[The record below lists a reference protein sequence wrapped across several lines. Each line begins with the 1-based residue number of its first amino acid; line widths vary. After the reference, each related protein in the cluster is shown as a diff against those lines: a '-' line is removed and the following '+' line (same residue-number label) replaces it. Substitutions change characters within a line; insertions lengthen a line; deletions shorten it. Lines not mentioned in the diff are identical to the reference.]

1 MLCRAPRAL
10 PPTTGGTIRLYH
22 AGGYH
27 FLFLSRAGQS
37 GGILASM
44 ADLLQQFTFAI
55 ADRYAVQRE
64 LGAGGAATV
73 YLARDLKHDR
83 DVALKV
89 LRPDLS
95 VIRDRFTREITL
107 VANLRHPHILPLH
120 DSGEA
125 AGLLFYVMPYVKG
138 ETIGDRLERDGRMA
152 PTDAIRIAREVA
164 GALDYAHRRGV
175 IHRDIKPANILIE
188 EGHAIVADFG
198 VALTVEHREHDKIT
212 QPGLAVGTPAYM
224 SPEQVSADSDLD
236 ARSDIYSLGCVLHEM
251 LTGQPPFDGRSLR
264 AIMAKRLTTTPPA
277 VSSIRNDIP
286 SGLDAVIQTSLAIKP
301 EDRFATAAALE
312 DALAA
317 VEAGEPTV
325 GTDHSAGRPRSIAV
339 LPFVNMSTDSENEF
353 FSDGVTED
361 IINALTK
368 IPGLRVAART
378 SAFAFKGKGEDV
390 RTIGRQLNVATVL
403 EGSVRRAANRIRITA
418 QLISVD
424 DGYHIWSDQYDREL
438 DDVFAVQDEL
448 SCSIVEMLKGEL
460 GVTGETR
467 TLVKPP
473 TKNMV
478 AYDLYLKGRFFWN
491 RRGKG
496 LLRAREFFEQ
506 AIAEDSGYAQ
516 AYAGLGDTYSLL
528 GWYRALPPDEAFPKA
543 KEAAQRAIALDES
556 LAEAHTSLAFALMCY
571 DRDWHEV
578 ETQFVRALQLNPGY
592 ATTHHWYAEFL
603 MTRGRL
609 EEAIDAAE
617 HAQQLDPLG
626 LIIKT
631 VVAMAYYFARQYDR
645 SAEIGREILDMEPR
659 FTPAYIWLGL
669 AYLQLGLEREA
680 IEVFKTEHDLAPERP
695 TTLAFLGAAYARR
708 GDRADAERILTD
720 LASVDD
726 GVYVAAFDRALI
738 ELYLGRREAALEAL
752 EAAEEERAVW
762 LAWAKVDPMLD
773 PLRDEP
779 RFQQVLAKLGLA

>member
-1 MLCRAPRAL
+1 
-10 PPTTGGTIRLYH
+10 
-22 AGGYH
+22 
-27 FLFLSRAGQS
+27 
-37 GGILASM
+37 M
-44 ADLLQQFTFAI
+44 ADLLEQFTSTI

-89 LRPDLS
+89 LRPDLP

-138 ETIGDRLERDGRMA
+138 ETLNDRLEREGRMA
-152 PTDAIRIAREVA
+152 PADAIRMAREVA
-164 GALDYAHRRGV
+164 GALDYAHRHGV
-175 IHRDIKPANILIE
+175 IHRDVKPANILIE
-188 EGHAIVADFG
+188 EGHAVVADFG
-198 VALTVEHREHDKIT
+198 VALTVEHPEHDKIT

-224 SPEQVSADSDLD
+224 SPEQVSADTDLD

-264 AIMAKRLTTTPPA
+264 ALMAKRLTTTPPA
-277 VSSIRNDIP
+277 VSSIRTGIP
-286 SGLDAVIQTSLAIKP
+286 NGLDAVIQTSLAVEP
-301 EDRFATAAALE
+301 DDRFRTAAALAE
-312 DALAA
+312 ALAA

-325 GTDHSAGRPRSIAV
+325 RGALVGTDRPAGRPRSIAV
-339 LPFVNMSTDSENEF
+339 LPFVNMSTDPENEF

-361 IINALTK
+361 VINALTK

-403 EGSVRRAANRIRITA
+403 EGSVRRASNRIRITA

-424 DGYHIWSDQYDREL
+424 DGYHLWSDQYDREL

-448 SCSIVEMLKGEL
+448 ACAIVETLKGEL
-460 GVTGETR
+460 GVTTETR

-473 TKNMV
+473 TRNMV

-491 RRGKG
+491 RRGEG

-543 KEAAQRAIALDES
+543 KEAAQRAIALDEL

-571 DRDWHEV
+571 DRDWHEA

-603 MTRGRL
+603 MTQGRL

-617 HAQQLDPLG
+617 RAAQLDPLG

-631 VVAMAYYFARQYDR
+631 VVAMAYYFARQYER

-659 FTPAYIWLGL
+659 FTPAHIWLGL

-680 IEVFKTEHDLAPERP
+680 IDVFRAEHDLSPERP

-708 GDRADAERILTD
+708 GDRVDAERILTD
-720 LASVDD
+720 LAAVDD
-726 GVYVAAFDRALI
+726 RVYVAAFDRALI
-738 ELYLGRREAALEAL
+738 ELYLGRREAALDAL
-752 EAAEEERAVW
+752 EAAEQECAVW
-762 LAWAKVDPMLD
+762 LTWAKVDPMLD

-779 RFQQVLAKLGLA
+779 RFQHILAKLGVA